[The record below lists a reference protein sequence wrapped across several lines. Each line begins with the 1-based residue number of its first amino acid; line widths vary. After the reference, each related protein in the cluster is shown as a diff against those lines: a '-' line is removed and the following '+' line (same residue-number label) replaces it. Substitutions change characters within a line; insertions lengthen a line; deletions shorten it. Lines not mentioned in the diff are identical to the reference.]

1 MDWGLNF
8 FLLFIIGIPGWL
20 LFRAFRIPAAVMVGA
35 MVSAAFFAVKGWV
48 VPATPEGANLLFQVI
63 LGLFVG
69 IHFTGRAGRDLVSS
83 LRVALLAGV
92 WWISFPLGLGWVV
105 NNWFDLGLAT
115 SILGTVPG
123 GIAEMSMLALTLE
136 ADAALV
142 ALMQFFRLS
151 SVLIAMPVISTRM
164 GKAPAGAAGG
174 DPDPG
179 NGRKDA
185 SPRPG
190 EPGPRP
196 GRRALTLSIAVA
208 GGLLFYFLGVPVGGF
223 VGSMIFTAAAA
234 ASGLPIRP
242 LPVMVRH
249 VAQLGLGSLIG
260 LYATPGTLAT
270 LYCMFLTIVG
280 TTAAMLAWG
289 IMLAYIVRAVTR
301 WNLMTCLIATC
312 PGGITQLASIAE
324 DLGADPLKVSL
335 LHLVR
340 LLTIYVILPPLIKA
354 LV

>member
-1 MDWGLNF
+1 MDWALNF
-8 FLLFIIGIPGWL
+8 FLLFLIGIPGWL
-20 LFRAFRIPAAVMVGA
+20 LLRAFRVPAAVMVGA

-48 VPATPEGANLLFQVI
+48 VPATPEGANLLFQVT

-69 IHFTGRAGRDLVSS
+69 IHFTGRTGRELVGS
-83 LRVALLAGV
+83 LPVALLAAA

-105 NNWFDLGLAT
+105 NRWFDLGLAT

-123 GIAEMSMLALTLE
+123 GIAEMSLLALTLE

-151 SVLIAMPVISTRM
+151 SVLIAMPVISTRV
-164 GKAPAGAAGG
+164 GKAPAGATGG

-179 NGRKDA
+179 SGREEA
-185 SPRPG
+185 LPRPG
-190 EPGPRP
+190 EPGQ
-196 GRRALTLSIAVA
+196 RAGSRFLTLSIAAA

-242 LPVMVRH
+242 LPVMARH

-260 LYATPGTLAT
+260 LYATPETLST
-270 LYCMFLTIVG
+270 IYCMFLTIVG

-289 IMLAYIVRAVTR
+289 IMLAFIVRAVTG
-301 WNLMTCLIATC
+301 WSLMTCLIATC

-335 LHLVR
+335 LHLAR
-340 LLTIYVILPPLIKA
+340 LLTIYVILPPLIMA